1 MKNQYVADI
10 NDFCKYGLIRCLLSV
25 NSISCGVF
33 WMLTDADVSNDGN
46 LIKYLDQP
54 SNSEALDSDLFHK
67 LRHLVHTFRDR
78 TVSRIRQEGVLP
90 RTQFVEDWI
99 PDQLGGRQAIFQSG
113 MGQLK
118 DCQLIF
124 FDPDNGL
131 EVKTKPKG
139 RKNSNKFLYLDEVK
153 QAFDVGHSLL
163 IYQHFPRIERT
174 TYIASRVTQLRAATR
189 CENIFSFSSGYV
201 CFFLLLQ
208 PSHRS
213 DLRRGIETVKERWSK
228 HFAVAAH

>member
-1 MKNQYVADI
+1 
-10 NDFCKYGLIRCLLSV
+10 L
-25 NSISCGVF
+25 
-33 WMLTDADVSNDGN
+33 LTDDDVSNDGN
-46 LIKYLDQP
+46 LVRYLDQP
-54 SNSEALDSDLFHK
+54 SNCEQLDHELFHK

-78 TVSRIRQEGVLP
+78 TIARIQQEGVLP
-90 RTQFVEDWI
+90 RTQFIEDLI
-99 PDQLGGRQAIFQSG
+99 PDQLSGRQDMFQSG
-113 MGQLK
+113 MERLTS
-118 DCQLIF
+118 CQLVF

-153 QAFDVGHSLL
+153 QAFDAGHSLL
-163 IYQHFPRIERT
+163 VYQHFPRIERT

-189 CENIFSFSSGYV
+189 CENIVSFSTGYV

-213 DLRRGIETVKERWSK
+213 DLIRGIETVKERWSK
-228 HFAVAAH
+228 HFAVVAH